1 MIVLDLKDALSDWS
15 KYLFRGQIVVGEA
28 VGEYENKRKWSNVI
42 NLWKSTIYIIIKS
55 GWK

>member
-15 KYLFRGQIVVGEA
+15 KYLFRGQIVVGEP

-42 NLWKSTIYIIIKS
+42 NLCKSTTYIIIKS